1 MKFFLKNRKAFTF
14 AELLVS
20 TIILAFLFVIVFSFI
35 NRVNDSI
42 DITTTS
48 GNQVYDVLN
57 FQSEVS
63 RAIDNGYT
71 ERSEQIIEKNGDSY
85 IKIKKNTGDDDY
97 LVIFSKAGVLGITYG
112 DYKTDAS
119 LENIDTKNVAKMHY
133 IIARDIVFKS
143 LNIEEQIQKKQI
155 TSIST
160 NKVIYNIKFKLESNN
175 KEYNLYF

>member
-63 RAIDNGYT
+63 RAIDNWYT
-71 ERSEQIIEKNGDSY
+71 ERSDKIIEKNGDFY
-85 IKIKKNTGDDDY
+85 IKIKKNIWDDDY
-97 LVIFSKAGVLGITYG
+97 LVIFSKAWVLCIT
-112 DYKTDAS
+112 
-119 LENIDTKNVAKMHY
+119 
-133 IIARDIVFKS
+133 
-143 LNIEEQIQKKQI
+143 
-155 TSIST
+155 
-160 NKVIYNIKFKLESNN
+160 
-175 KEYNLYF
+175 